1 MPLTRY
7 VSEEEATGKV
17 KEIYDEI
24 KAARGLARV
33 PNFWKTIALNPDYLE
48 VTWNNLK
55 TVMKPGKLDR
65 VTKEIIAVAVSATN
79 NCEYCI
85 LSHTDALRQLGL
97 DDEAIMELM
106 AVVDFFNGS
115 NSVASGLP
123 IPHEPPHFAQ
133 QKGPLAYGPP
143 LKPP

>member
-24 KAARGLARV
+24 KAARGLAKV

-115 NSVASGLP
+115 NSVASGLR
-123 IPHEPPHFAQ
+123 IPYEPPVFAE
-133 QKGPLAYGPP
+133 QKEPVA
-143 LKPP
+143 